1 VKSSRIGGLIY
12 LLCGAAFANGE
23 KLLEVFHALRCKG
36 GVAIV
41 RRREQPAWPRP
52 SAGAAVRATATPDD
66 RSCKQ
71 ARRQA
76 RRANQHV
83 SASPSTASVRSGKEP
98 CLSSEA
104 NAAQRPF
111 GCIVGEANPAVIEE
125 RVNTSQR
132 LSM

>member
-52 SAGAAVRATATPDD
+52 SARAAVRATATPDD
-66 RSCKQ
+66 ADVSKHVGKLG
-71 ARRQA
+71 AD
-76 RRANQHV
+76 QHV